1 MALSTSLS
9 VPQADEGVRA
19 AFLRNHHGRVCIA
32 FSDPAFVRSDS
43 IVIDPKDFA
52 VYAILH
58 EAAYF
63 ISRVSE
69 TMARAF
75 AESDEALLTA
85 VRPDGHVF
93 ELTAPVQVGH

>member
-1 MALSTSLS
+1 MALQSPLAQT
-9 VPQADEGVRA
+9 DEGIRA
-19 AFLRNHHGRVCIA
+19 AFLRNHHGKVCITFA
-32 FSDPAFVRSDS
+32 DPAFVRSDS
-43 IVIDPKDFA
+43 IVIDPNDHA

-69 TMARAF
+69 AMARAF
-75 AESDEALLTA
+75 TENEEALLTA

-93 ELTAPVQVGH
+93 ELIAPIQVGNS